1 MDLPAVQEG
10 SDNTAAN
17 ISNPY
22 FESPVLSTNT
32 PTAYG
37 EANPPRLPSELIS
50 AMPDAAAAPARAAAG
65 SSQNGEIAAKMP
77 IAATQIAINAR
88 TGLDWIRNPE
98 ATIPMAPNNIANEE

>member
-1 MDLPAVQEG
+1 MI
-10 SDNTAAN
+10 N
-17 ISNPY
+17 
-22 FESPVLSTNT
+22 
-32 PTAYG
+32 
-37 EANPPRLPSELIS
+37 